1 MNKWV
6 RYRLGHNG
14 NYSTWCFPTHQN
26 FENSCPSTFLPASSV
41 GGHRS
46 ILREGWIRAL
56 KRVGFRSKD
65 ACVPSH
71 LLLSFLTMD
80 KLLDFS
86 HFLIW
91 NMYQLQKLMEKA
103 EWDAAFEYWPGA
115 GGCLTEA
122 GCWAGG
128 GRSHNGGAG
137 SSCACGWGGVDG
149 CSGWAGISL
158 LILWCLMPCPYRTFL
173 LQPSPW
179 WNGKVLSSLSWAKGH
194 SWMSFFFLTIFL
206 KCF

>member
-14 NYSTWCFPTHQN
+14 NYSTWCFPTQQN
-26 FENSCPSTFLPASSV
+26 FENSCPSTFLPTSSV

-91 NMYQLQKLMEKA
+91 NMYNFRSLWRKQSEMLPSSTGRVQA
-103 EWDAAFEYWPGA
+103 DAWRRLGA
-115 GGCLTEA
+115 GPVAAVAIMVVLVPAVLVVEA
-122 GCWAGG
+122 ELMAAQAGLA
-128 GRSHNGGAG
+128 SP
-137 SSCACGWGGVDG
+137 
-149 CSGWAGISL
+149 CSFSDA
-158 LILWCLMPCPYRTFL
+158 WCLVRIAPFC
-173 LQPSPW
+173 
-179 WNGKVLSSLSWAKGH
+179 SSLPLGEMGKCYPH
-194 SWMSFFFLTIFL
+194 SAELRAIHECLFFF
-206 KCF
+206 